1 VEVAM
6 SEAMR
11 TWLEILFN
19 VGYLIVV
26 WALVIMMAWRQAQV
40 QPDQLPLARRIM
52 WAFALL
58 ALGDTGHVGL
68 RVLAYALGGLDA
80 NPTLVG
86 IGALATAITVT
97 FFYMLML
104 DAWRLRFKCSIGWFG
119 YLLLLAGIVRLVIM
133 TLPQNEWGNV
143 VPPQPFSLYRNL
155 PLIVQGL
162 GVMLLILRDA
172 VAAKDRTF
180 TWIGVMI
187 FVSYAFY
194 TPVILFVQQAPV
206 VGMLMIPK
214 TLAYV
219 AIAVIA
225 SRELYNPHLMIKLKA
240 ANT

>member
-1 VEVAM
+1 M

-19 VGYLIVV
+19 ISYLIVV
-26 WALVIMMAWRQAQV
+26 WALVIAMARRQARV
-40 QPDQLPLARRIM
+40 QPDRLPLARRIM

-58 ALGDTGHVGL
+58 ALGDTGHVGF

-80 NPTLVG
+80 NPMLVG
-86 IGALATAITVT
+86 LGALATAITVT

-104 DAWRLRFKCSIGWFG
+104 DAWRLRFKRSIGWFG
-119 YLLLLAGIVRLVIM
+119 YCLLLAGVVRLVLM
-133 TLPQNEWGNV
+133 ALPQNEWGSV

-162 GVMLLILRDA
+162 GVMALILRDA
-172 VAAKDRTF
+172 IAAKDRPF
-180 TWIGVMI
+180 TWIGAMI

-194 TPVILFVQQAPV
+194 TPVILWVQQAPL

-225 SRELYNPHLMIKLKA
+225 YRELYGSRLVTKLKA
-240 ANT
+240 ANA

>member
-1 VEVAM
+1 M

-19 VGYLIVV
+19 IGYLIVV
-26 WALVIMMAWRQAQV
+26 WTLVIMMVRRQAQV
-40 QPDQLPLARRIM
+40 QPDRLPQARRIM

-58 ALGDTGHVGL
+58 ALGDTGHVGF

-86 IGALATAITVT
+86 LGALATAITVT

-104 DAWRLRFKCSIGWFG
+104 DVWRLRFKRSIGWFG
-119 YLLLLAGIVRLVIM
+119 YCLLLAGVVRLM
-133 TLPQNEWGNV
+133 LMALPQNEWGSV
-143 VPPQPFSLYRNL
+143 VPPQPFSLHRNL

-162 GVMLLILRDA
+162 GVMLLMLRDA
-172 VAAKDRTF
+172 ITAKDGPF
-180 TWIGVMI
+180 IWIGAMI

-194 TPVILFVQQAPV
+194 TPVILWVQQAPL

-225 SRELYNPHLMIKLKA
+225 YRELYGKQSA
-240 ANT
+240 AKFKTANA